1 MRCHSDPE
9 RSQGEEPAVLAVITA
24 AGRSAAG
31 GCLVPKK
38 TSTLAFQLLN
48 LTSLRKQRHACH
60 ADEQAMFYYA
70 WHVAQFSRQVI
81 RIADLTKSAI
91 ENVVVLVR
99 DVWCPVGI
107 PAKLHGRAK
116 GRDSLCHERLREPDH
131 LYRQRKLSQPLNS
144 LRCIRHNDQLL
155 RRRRHNLFPK
165 SRSAAAFDQ
174 SQFRIDFIRS
184 VNRDVDLL
192 TIVQRDDRNA
202 QAPRQFLRPNGSRN
216 AANAQAVLH
225 LLAQ

>member
-48 LTSLRKQRHACH
+48 LTSLRNQRHACH
-60 ADEQAMFYYA
+60 ADEHARRSRTWLVHRHGKRGAEQAMFYYA

-91 ENVVVLVR
+91 
-99 DVWCPVGI
+99 
-107 PAKLHGRAK
+107 
-116 GRDSLCHERLREPDH
+116 
-131 LYRQRKLSQPLNS
+131 
-144 LRCIRHNDQLL
+144 
-155 RRRRHNLFPK
+155 
-165 SRSAAAFDQ
+165 
-174 SQFRIDFIRS
+174 
-184 VNRDVDLL
+184 
-192 TIVQRDDRNA
+192 
-202 QAPRQFLRPNGSRN
+202 
-216 AANAQAVLH
+216 
-225 LLAQ
+225 